1 MVSLMDVYDA
11 FLAKV
16 NEDDWSHCYSK
27 EDLEWFMK
35 DWRAFLNS
43 ALPYFR
49 YPRCELTIDE
59 EKQIF
64 VDSRMGQEEIQVI
77 ATFMKAEWLKR
88 TVDSWENI
96 KTQYDEA
103 DFSQANL
110 LKTFISLKD
119 QVCQEARS
127 LETLYYRS
135 VNKRS
140 FKYSKLA
147 GSGGSKGY
155 GRTLRR

>member
-1 MVSLMDVYDA
+1 MVRLMDVYDA

-27 EDLEWFMK
+27 EDLDWFLQ

-43 ALPYFR
+43 AIPYFKF
-49 YPRCELTIDE
+49 PHCKLDIDE
-59 EKQIF
+59 ENQCF
-64 VDSRMGQEEIQVI
+64 TDRRMGQHEIQVL
-77 ATFMKAEWLKR
+77 ATFMKQEWLKR

-110 LKTFISLKD
+110 LRQFINLKD
-119 QVCQEARS
+119 QVTKDARTVEAN
-127 LETLYYRS
+127 YYRS
-135 VNKRS
+135 VGNKPFR
-140 FKYSKLA
+140 YRNLA
-147 GSGGSKGY
+147 GGMRSG
-155 GRTLRR
+155 RRERR

>member
-1 MVSLMDVYDA
+1 MNVVTLMDVYGA

-16 NEDDWSHCYSK
+16 NEDDWSHCYS
-27 EDLEWFMK
+27 EDDLNWFLQ

-49 YPRCELTIDE
+49 FPRCRLDIDE
-59 EKQIF
+59 EKQCF
-64 VDSRMGQEEIQVI
+64 ADPAMGQEEIQVI
-77 ATFMKAEWLKR
+77 ATFMKQEWLKR

-110 LKTFISLKD
+110 LKNFMDLKD
-119 QVCQEARS
+119 QVTEEARK
-127 LETLYYRS
+127 LEAIYYRS
-135 VNKRS
+135 VDKRP
-140 FKYSKLA
+140 FNFRKL
-147 GSGGSKGY
+147 SGGG
-155 GRTLRR
+155 GNARRIRR